1 MKSIRPEDIQKQVD
15 DALSAYGRN
24 LSSIEKKMLQE
35 IELLIK
41 ELDVDSS
48 GRLKITASN
57 MKKVTSISKK
67 LEKIVLNKSYIKD
80 TSSFISAFKKN
91 SMLQDMMYNQ
101 KRTSAMNDLEQM
113 SIDMVADNLTESGVR
128 ANIVNPIKKMLLQ
141 NITSGGSYS
150 DLTTNLRQMLIPPDG
165 EGIVTKYV
173 KTYALDSINSFSA
186 NYNSI
191 ISDKMGYEWFAYTG
205 SLIETSRE
213 FCVHMVEKKYFHI
226 SEIPEI
232 LKGHIDNHECELSPR
247 TGLPKGMKKET
258 TKENFHQLRGGWNCG
273 HQIVGVPDAAVPKAI
288 RDRIVY
294 PQKHGIKKVEDT
306 SGILYSDVTGFA
318 DFSSKMGKKVS
329 EKVKKQLFNH
339 YLKNNEHKV
348 YKYKKG
354 NVYAM
359 SHAEFNDTEFHVAE
373 KLAKAGYHV
382 VFPNQSDLGKGR
394 KNDVFVYDTKTYFQ
408 RRVEIKSLFGD
419 TADTVKKQI
428 ISGTG
433 QAGIIA
439 YDIQS
444 GIKRNWLIKG
454 LREGWSKDTKSVLV
468 NWKGQWY
475 EIDKEDLF
483 SQDIYKTLP

>member
-15 DALSAYGRN
+15 DALAAYGRN

-67 LEKIVLNKSYIKD
+67 LEKIVLNKNYIKD

-128 ANIVNPIKKMLLQ
+128 ANIVNPIKRMLLQ

-150 DLTTNLRQMLIPPDG
+150 DLTTNLRQMLIPTDG

-294 PQKHGIKKVEDT
+294 PQKHGIKKV
-306 SGILYSDVTGFA
+306 
-318 DFSSKMGKKVS
+318 
-329 EKVKKQLFNH
+329 
-339 YLKNNEHKV
+339 
-348 YKYKKG
+348 
-354 NVYAM
+354 
-359 SHAEFNDTEFHVAE
+359 
-373 KLAKAGYHV
+373 
-382 VFPNQSDLGKGR
+382 
-394 KNDVFVYDTKTYFQ
+394 
-408 RRVEIKSLFGD
+408 
-419 TADTVKKQI
+419 
-428 ISGTG
+428 
-433 QAGIIA
+433 
-439 YDIQS
+439 
-444 GIKRNWLIKG
+444 
-454 LREGWSKDTKSVLV
+454 
-468 NWKGQWY
+468 
-475 EIDKEDLF
+475 
-483 SQDIYKTLP
+483 